1 MITTS
6 LTTGCIMLQCVI
18 LRGPWRTQVIKPMAE
33 QDWDTCRTL
42 IKDLL
47 RDPATRKRIEQRT
60 DIAPRTLS
68 RWISD
73 ETEEPDRKLLS
84 RLLAA
89 LPQYRKDLLAAIT
102 RGLPDLNVPLI
113 DPTTRLVED
122 MPMDFWLRLLET
134 NANTPR
140 NLHFASV
147 VHLIFLQLQSAIDP
161 EHIGVQLIIAQC
173 TPPASPNDPVRSL
186 REVMKMTTHQS
197 LLTSPG
203 DTIFLGAESLSGYSA
218 SLCQASI
225 VQIIEEEQRLPVR
238 RYAGD
243 NRSKTILWQSQPSWT
258 SKGILSLPRPI
269 KPRGQ
274 DNPSQYFVEDR
285 SSNPEMIGLMIQDSL
300 TKAGMGGPLSE
311 QPDPA
316 SLHRLLD
323 IGCGPAGLLLETLPP
338 SPHTPPTPLHLT
350 CTII

>member
-1 MITTS
+1 
-6 LTTGCIMLQCVI
+6 
-18 LRGPWRTQVIKPMAE
+18 MAE
-33 QDWDTCRTL
+33 QDWDTFRTL
-42 IKDLL
+42 IKELL
-47 RDPATRKRIEQRT
+47 RDPAARKRIEQRT

-68 RWISD
+68 RWISG
-73 ETEEPDRKLLS
+73 ETEEPDRKRLS
-84 RLLAA
+84 SLLAA
-89 LPQYRKDLLAAIT
+89 LPQHRDELLAAIT
-102 RGLPDLNVPLI
+102 RALPDFNVPLI

-173 TPPASPNDPVRSL
+173 TPPASPNDPVHSL

-225 VQIIEEEQRLPVR
+225 VQNIEEEQRLPVR
-238 RYAGD
+238 RTRNEHSAAAYPIQRGGYVAGCF
-243 NRSKTILWQSQPSWT
+243 L
-258 SKGILSLPRPI
+258 
-269 KPRGQ
+269 
-274 DNPSQYFVEDR
+274 V
-285 SSNPEMIGLMIQDSL
+285 SSP
-300 TKAGMGGPLSE
+300 
-311 QPDPA
+311 QPDLFSQRLQYLLQIYAYLLSIAFETGAFYTPERIRLRPMPAEQIQYAYIAGFQQRVMTLLQHDA
-316 SLHRLLD
+316 SLSRLQAEIASWQQIEEELLALPTSLD
-323 IGCGPAGLLLETLPP
+323 QQGDPKHADT
-338 SPHTPPTPLHLT
+338 H
-350 CTII
+350 

>member
-1 MITTS
+1 
-6 LTTGCIMLQCVI
+6 
-18 LRGPWRTQVIKPMAE
+18 MAE
-33 QDWDTCRTL
+33 QDWDTFRTL
-42 IKDLL
+42 IKELL

-68 RWISD
+68 RWVSG
-73 ETEEPDRKLLS
+73 ETEEPDRKRLS
-84 RLLAA
+84 SLLAA
-89 LPQYRKDLLAAIT
+89 LPRHRDALLAAIT
-102 RGLPDLNVPLI
+102 RALPDFNVPLI

-173 TPPASPNDPVRSL
+173 APPASPDDPVRSL

-225 VQIIEEEQRLPVR
+225 VQNIDEEQRLPVR
-238 RYAGD
+238 RTRNEQSAAAYPIQRGGYVAGCF
-243 NRSKTILWQSQPSWT
+243 L
-258 SKGILSLPRPI
+258 
-269 KPRGQ
+269 
-274 DNPSQYFVEDR
+274 V
-285 SSNPEMIGLMIQDSL
+285 SSP
-300 TKAGMGGPLSE
+300 
-311 QPDPA
+311 QPDLFSQRLQYLLQIYAYLLSIAFETGAFYAPERIRLRPMPAEQIQYAYIAGFQQRVMTLLQHDA
-316 SLHRLLD
+316 SLSRSQAEIASWQQIEEELL
-323 IGCGPAGLLLETLPP
+323 ALPTSQDQQGDP
-338 SPHTPPTPLHLT
+338 KHAR
-350 CTII
+350 IY